1 MDMAG
6 DGRDVGGQSG
16 YGTSAAFVAAPGRER
31 LIRRKDAKDECD
43 TDGGG
48 KPYAE
53 GPHSPP
59 RTIPTR
65 LAP

>member
-16 YGTSAAFVAAPGRER
+16 YGRRAAFVAAPGRER

-43 TDGGG
+43 TDGDG
-48 KPYAE
+48 KPYAME
-53 GPHSPP
+53 
-59 RTIPTR
+59 RKAAREAIQDR
-65 LAP
+65 LRR